1 MLGNDFIYDS
11 LFLLHSYHSNIFCC
25 YCLYT
30 YFLNLYF
37 LWGFFLVQDPLLL
50 PDLLIRTT
58 SIVTSNI
65 LQCVSDDMLTFS
77 FLCYMSYSFY
87 SKIFCSFNSQ
97 VSSQFLDTIIVGMIS
112 PYTSLYLHAIS
123 TLYNLHIFL
132 IYHGNLSIKYLLYMY
147 FVLAMCMHK

>member
-1 MLGNDFIYDS
+1 MLGKDFIYDS
-11 LFLLHSYHSNIFCC
+11 MLLSHSYHSNIFCC

-37 LWGFFLVQDPLLL
+37 LWGFFFGSGPLRLSN
-50 PDLLIRTT
+50 LLIRTC
-58 SIVTSNI
+58 IVTSNI

-112 PYTSLYLHAIS
+112 PCTSFNTYMQYPHC
-123 TLYNLHIFL
+123 T
-132 IYHGNLSIKYLLYMY
+132 IYIY
-147 FVLAMCMHK
+147 F